1 MDPILFVS
9 FILATLVI
17 VITPG
22 PGVALASSQA
32 VKLGKHA
39 AVLTVLGDALGT
51 VVLILIALAGLN
63 VIIGVAK
70 VVLPYLQIAGG
81 LFILYLAYQSFFAKP
96 DSDEAQ
102 VLTAG
107 RSAFLSGFFACV
119 TNPKAI
125 VFFMA
130 LFPGFIAPDLN
141 IAFQSVVY
149 GAIFIL
155 LDGAFLIGYAM
166 LALYVVWSRFSLR
179 INIDKLGGMGLF
191 GVGALLVAKG
201 YQELPSG

>member
-1 MDPILFVS
+1 MGPILFVS

-96 DSDEAQ
+96 DSDEA
-102 VLTAG
+102 
-107 RSAFLSGFFACV
+107 
-119 TNPKAI
+119 
-125 VFFMA
+125 
-130 LFPGFIAPDLN
+130 
-141 IAFQSVVY
+141 
-149 GAIFIL
+149 
-155 LDGAFLIGYAM
+155 
-166 LALYVVWSRFSLR
+166 
-179 INIDKLGGMGLF
+179 
-191 GVGALLVAKG
+191 
-201 YQELPSG
+201 

>member
-1 MDPILFVS
+1 MDPILFAS

-17 VITPG
+17 VVTPG

-32 VKLGKHA
+32 VKLGKRA
-39 AVLTVLGDALGT
+39 AMLTVLGDALGC

-63 VIIGVAK
+63 VIVGVAE

-96 DSDEAQ
+96 DDSGAQ

-130 LFPGFIAPDLN
+130 LFPGFISPDLS
-141 IAFQSVVY
+141 IAFQSLVY

-155 LDGAFLIGYAM
+155 LDGAFLLGYAM
-166 LALYVVWSRFSLR
+166 LAFYVVRSRFTPR
-179 INIDKLGGMGLF
+179 INIDRVGGLGLF
-191 GVGALLVAKG
+191 GVGALLVFKG
-201 YQELPSG
+201 YRELPTG

>member
-1 MDPILFVS
+1 MDPILFAS
-9 FILATLVI
+9 FIVATLVI
-17 VITPG
+17 VVTPG
-22 PGVALASSQA
+22 PGVALASAQA
-32 VKLGKHA
+32 VKLGKRA
-39 AVLTVLGDALGT
+39 AILTVLGDALGS

-63 VIIGVAK
+63 VIIGVAEI
-70 VVLPYLQIAGG
+70 VLPYLQIAGG
-81 LFILYLAYQSFFAKP
+81 LFILYLAYQSYFAKP
-96 DSDEAQ
+96 AEDETQ

-130 LFPGFIAPDLN
+130 LFPGFISPELN

-155 LDGAFLIGYAM
+155 LDGAFLLGYAM
-166 LALYVVWSRFSLR
+166 LALFVVRSRLAPR
-179 INIDKLGGMGLF
+179 INIDKIGGLGLF
-191 GVGALLVAKG
+191 GVGALLVFKG
-201 YQELPSG
+201 YKELPSG